1 MIYVHAVYLTN
12 NQIAG
17 LDKFNFTASD
27 FSVTSMSN
35 QDQKKKTGEQNRNAF
50 PIQPKQETP
59 GKSAFYQ
66 IENILKEMFSEHLG
80 TDT

>member
-1 MIYVHAVYLTN
+1 ME
-12 NQIAG
+12 
-17 LDKFNFTASD
+17 KSRPE
-27 FSVTSMSN
+27 
-35 QDQKKKTGEQNRNAF
+35 KKTGEQNRNAF